1 MASKQA
7 YKFMT
12 TQFIIHPN
20 GSDNYVKITCD
31 TNVKDTS
38 YEVSYKYSFSEKIDT
53 VEKKINILKTLEL
66 YHNDTMEPYE
76 GDIIYKNSLSEQL
89 IKYLFMSDEDLSKV
103 SGNVHYEN
111 YRLSIIKSIQ
121 LLWD

>member
-1 MASKQA
+1 MAPHLKN
-7 YKFMT
+7 K
-12 TQFIIHPN
+12 FIIHPL
-20 GSDNYVKITCD
+20 GSDNYVEITCD
-31 TNVKDTS
+31 INVKDTS

-53 VEKKINILKTLEL
+53 VEKKINILKKLEL
-66 YHNDTMEPYE
+66 YDNDTMEPYE

-89 IKYLFMSDEDLSKV
+89 IKYLCMSNEDLSKV
-103 SGNVHYEN
+103 SGNVHHEN

>member
-1 MASKQA
+1 MAPHLTNK
-7 YKFMT
+7 
-12 TQFIIHPN
+12 FIIHPL
-20 GSDNYVKITCD
+20 GSDNYIEITCD
-31 TNVKDTS
+31 INIKETT
-38 YEVSYKYSFSEKIDT
+38 YEVSYKYRFSEKIDT

-66 YHNDTMEPYE
+66 YDNDAMDPYE
-76 GDIIYKNSLSEQL
+76 GDIIYKNSLSEHL
-89 IKYLFMSDEDLSKV
+89 IKYLCMSDEDLSKV

>member
-1 MASKQA
+1 MALRQA

-12 TQFIIHPN
+12 TQFIIHPL
-20 GSDNYVKITCD
+20 GSDNYVEITCD
-31 TNVKDTS
+31 INIKETT
-38 YEVSYKYSFSEKIDT
+38 YEVSYKYRFSEKIDT
-53 VEKKINILKTLEL
+53 VEKEISILKILEL
-66 YHNDTMEPYE
+66 YDNDAMDPYE
-76 GDIIYKNSLSEQL
+76 GDIIYKNSLSEHL
-89 IKYLFMSDEDLSKV
+89 IKYLCMSDEDLSKV

>member
-1 MASKQA
+1 MAPRQA

-12 TQFIIHPN
+12 TQFIIHPL
-20 GSDNYVKITCD
+20 GSDNYVEITCD
-31 TNVKDTS
+31 INIKETT
-38 YEVSYKYSFSEKIDT
+38 YEVSYKYRFSEKIDT
-53 VEKKINILKTLEL
+53 VEKEISILKILEL
-66 YHNDTMEPYE
+66 YDNDAMDPYE
-76 GDIIYKNSLSEQL
+76 GDIIYKNSLSEHL
-89 IKYLFMSDEDLSKV
+89 IKYLCMSDEDLSKV

>member
-1 MASKQA
+1 MAPQQA

-31 TNVKDTS
+31 INIKETT
-38 YEVSYKYSFSEKIDT
+38 YEISYKYKFSEKIDT
-53 VEKKINILKTLEL
+53 IEKKTSILKILEL
-66 YHNDTMEPYE
+66 YDNDTRSPYE
-76 GDIIYKNSLSEQL
+76 GDIIYKNSLSEHL
-89 IKYLFMSDEDLSKV
+89 IKYLCMSDEDLSKV

>member
-1 MASKQA
+1 MAPNPTNK
-7 YKFMT
+7 
-12 TQFIIHPN
+12 FIIHAN
-20 GSDNYVKITCD
+20 GSNNYIEIICD
-31 TNVKDTS
+31 INIKETT
-38 YEVSYKYSFSEKIDT
+38 YEVNYKYKFSEKIDT
-53 VEKKINILKTLEL
+53 IEKKISILKILEL
-66 YHNDTMEPYE
+66 YDNDAMNPYE

-89 IKYLFMSDEDLSKV
+89 IKYLCMSDEDLSKV

>member
-1 MASKQA
+1 MAPKQA

-31 TNVKDTS
+31 TNFKDTS

-53 VEKKINILKTLEL
+53 IEKKINILKTLEL
-66 YHNDTMEPYE
+66 YDNDTMEPYE
-76 GDIIYKNSLSEQL
+76 GDIIYKNCLSEQL